1 MKNVQSSES
10 SGTNEECAESRVP
23 LKMKT
28 YGGEAECATPHKKN
42 REQAPI
48 DLPETLP
55 GEAPAAKAS
64 VKHNALL
71 FQLSLPEKPYPV
83 LDIKEILQKQFAA
96 AGFFADT
103 AMQSVLR
110 RQIQPDN
117 GFFAAVASG
126 KSPTADVKTVD
137 GKKFPL
143 LSRTVQP
150 FVHDVKD
157 FPGFVIG
164 KVKDIMHIQKHIE
177 DKFAAEVPD
186 AQLVDVRP
194 GADVQI
200 SFLLK
205 HDSVDYFH
213 KTDVQIVI
221 SKPEK
226 LFGNSRG
233 RNPTPGLNK
242 RVKFRFFVLADI
254 RFQKDEG
261 SAVTQKIAICSGR
274 LLLQIQNLAG
284 IFIREGFCMQK
295 QLPTFFIIHI

>member
-1 MKNVQSSES
+1 MAKD
-10 SGTNEECAESRVP
+10 GWKP
-23 LKMKT
+23 G
-28 YGGEAECATPHKKN
+28 GGEKEYATQHKKIGDKP
-42 REQAPI
+42 RLICLQA
-48 DLPETLP
+48 LP
-55 GEAPAAKAS
+55 GENPAANAS

-103 AMQSVLR
+103 AMQRVLR

-126 KSPTADVKTVD
+126 KSPTADVKAID

-177 DKFAAEVPD
+177 DKLAAEVPD

-194 GADVQI
+194 GADIQI
-200 SFLLK
+200 SLLLK
-205 HDSVDYFH
+205 HNIVDNFH
-213 KTDVQIVI
+213 KTDV
-221 SKPEK
+221 
-226 LFGNSRG
+226 
-233 RNPTPGLNK
+233 
-242 RVKFRFFVLADI
+242 
-254 RFQKDEG
+254 
-261 SAVTQKIAICSGR
+261 
-274 LLLQIQNLAG
+274 
-284 IFIREGFCMQK
+284 
-295 QLPTFFIIHI
+295 